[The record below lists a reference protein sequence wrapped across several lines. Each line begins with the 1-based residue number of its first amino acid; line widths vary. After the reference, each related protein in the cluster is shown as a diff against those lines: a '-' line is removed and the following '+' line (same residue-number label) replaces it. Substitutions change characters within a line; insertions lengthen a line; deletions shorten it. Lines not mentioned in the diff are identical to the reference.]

1 MVAERDDQRWQAVL
15 ARDPG
20 QDGVFVY
27 AVRSTGIYCRP
38 SCASRRPRWE
48 QVRLF
53 PSPQA
58 AEQEG
63 FRPCRRC
70 RPQEGGAAD
79 AQLNLVRR
87 VCRQIEADSES
98 VTLTD
103 LSRHAGISPRQLQRL
118 FKRLLGITPR
128 QYADAC
134 RLHRFKSEVRKS
146 DEIGHALY
154 AAGYGS
160 SSRLYE
166 LAPARLGMTPAR
178 YRRGGEGA
186 QIRYT
191 IQDCPLGRLLVAAT
205 ERGVCAI
212 SLGDRDQDLET
223 ALRREYPA
231 ATFQRSD
238 TALRERV
245 AAVLAHLQGARP
257 RLDLPL
263 DIQGTAFQRR
273 VWDAL
278 GSIPYGQT
286 RSYCK
291 IAAEIGRPTATRAV
305 GRACG
310 ANPVALAIPC
320 HRAVRE
326 DGGLGGYRWG
336 IARKQALLENERTA
350 RTVTAPPPGPPNR
363 SISGGAV
370 PA

>member
-1 MVAERDDQRWQAVL
+1 MVAERDDRRWQAVL

-27 AVRSTGIYCRP
+27 AVRSAGIYCRP
-38 SCASRRPRWE
+38 SCPSRRPRRE

-63 FRPCRRC
+63 FRSCRRC
-70 RPQEGGAAD
+70 RPQDEGAAD
-79 AQLNLVRR
+79 AHLALVQS
-87 VCRQIEADSES
+87 VCRQIEADSGN
-98 VTLTD
+98 VTLAD
-103 LSRHAGISPRQLQRL
+103 LSRSAGVSPRHLQRL

-128 QYADAC
+128 QYADAR
-134 RLHRFKSEVRKS
+134 RLNRFKSEVRRS
-146 DEIGHALY
+146 GEIGHALY

-166 LAPARLGMTPAR
+166 LAPTRLGMTPSQ

-191 IQDCPLGRLLVAAT
+191 IQDCPLGQLLVAAT
-205 ERGVCAI
+205 ERGICAI
-212 SLGDRDQDLET
+212 SLGDRDQELET
-223 ALRREYPA
+223 ALQREYSA

-245 AAVLAHLQGARP
+245 TAVLAHLQGARP

-278 GSIPYGQT
+278 CAIPYGQT
-286 RSYCK
+286 RSYRE
-291 IAAEIGRPTATRAV
+291 IAVAIGRPTATRTV
-305 GRACG
+305 GGACG

-320 HRAVRE
+320 HRAVRD

-336 IARKQALLENERTA
+336 ITRKQALLENERTA
-350 RTVTAPPPGPPNR
+350 RTVTAPPPGPPHR
-363 SISGGAV
+363 SRSGGAV